1 MQCLVFL
8 TLCVAVAS
16 TLAVQPLTNVH
27 QTAAAPAF
35 CHGLQ
40 CPKYTVTQSFT
51 GYQLRHYEK
60 SVWVATNLTT
70 MEFTDSD
77 SSSMFFKLFHYI
89 SGNNTR
95 NMKIEMTAPVVLKV
109 EHGPGPTCESFFY
122 NHFMIPFEFQDN
134 PPVPTDP
141 TVYITEMPAFDVY
154 VKSFG
159 GRPTFNDKMTMIES
173 LAAEIGHPSLFE
185 ERFYYFAGYDG
196 PYTIHAR
203 HNEVW
208 LVARH

>member
-1 MQCLVFL
+1 MRCLVYL
-8 TLCVAVAS
+8 TYCVAVSCA
-16 TLAVQPLTNVH
+16 LAVVQPLPNV
-27 QTAAAPAF
+27 QQAAPPAF
-35 CHGLQ
+35 CHDQ
-40 CPKYTVTQSFT
+40 ECPKYSVTQSFT
-51 GYQLRHYEK
+51 GYELRHYEE

-70 MEFTDSD
+70 MEFTQND
-77 SSSMFFKLFHYI
+77 SSEMFFKLFHYI
-89 SGNNTR
+89 SGNNSKHV
-95 NMKIEMTAPVVLKV
+95 KIPMTTPVILKV

-122 NHFMIPFEFQDN
+122 DHFMVPFEFQDD

-141 TVYITEMPAFDVY
+141 SVYITVLPPFDVY

-159 GRPTFNDKMTMIES
+159 GRPSFDEKMAMIES
-173 LAAEIGHPSLFE
+173 LVTEIADPSRFE

-196 PYTIHAR
+196 PYTINHR